1 MVSKINVKILSE
13 NSLNFFKKN
22 LDLITTKIKENNNN
36 KWIYEVFPQPMF
48 IEKKLQINDF
58 GLKQNSNSAD
68 KQIDLI
74 NSITLY
80 ENLKDLPRHLL
91 TNECFWL
98 WLHLEKYYEIVR
110 SMMPIRS
117 VSTITDH
124 WLHKQGTRRGL
135 MFGVLSRCYF
145 RVALTIDST
154 NKNPYLYT
162 EWIIQNPERYRN
174 LTWRSFSSEEHL
186 VRGILKG
193 EKRAIDE
200 NPMKEK
206 NDLYPLI
213 AKHVSLIGGIRL
225 LDVISEE
232 DIENMIYI
240 KMLELIK

>member
-1 MVSKINVKILSE
+1 
-13 NSLNFFKKN
+13 
-22 LDLITTKIKENNNN
+22 
-36 KWIYEVFPQPMF
+36 
-48 IEKKLQINDF
+48 
-58 GLKQNSNSAD
+58 
-68 KQIDLI
+68 
-74 NSITLY
+74 
-80 ENLKDLPRHLL
+80 
-91 TNECFWL
+91 
-98 WLHLEKYYEIVR
+98 LEKYYEIVR